1 MFLFN
6 ALNVDKYEFLVL
18 SLQDLPI
25 DSFVKSE
32 AWRLMGKMKMRITH
46 PELLMKPAINMKQ
59 PITNMKQPLSLDD
72 DYPALTLIEPQINF
86 QPVDLPVFQLFEK
99 IATHSGLQVCLN
111 FNIILELYKTL

>member
-32 AWRLMGKMKMRITH
+32 AWRLMEKMKMRITH
-46 PELLMKPAINMKQ
+46 PELLMKPAI
-59 PITNMKQPLSLDD
+59 NMKQPLSLDD

-86 QPVDLPVFQLFEK
+86 QPVDLPVFQFFEK

-111 FNIILELYKTL
+111 FNIILELNKTL

>member
-32 AWRLMGKMKMRITH
+32 AWRLMEKMKMRITH

-59 PITNMKQPLSLDD
+59 PVTNMKQPLSLDD
-72 DYPALTLIEPQINF
+72 DYPALTLSEPQINF
-86 QPVDLPVFQLFEK
+86 QPVDLPVFQFFEK